1 MGNAQMML
9 GVTALILEKAITEP
23 TLCPMYAL
31 LCSDLDEQLWSTN
44 LSEPS
49 EREKITFKRVLLNYC
64 QEAFESTINLQDI
77 ISQMDSLDQ
86 RPKQMQRMAKLR
98 PLKNICLFMGELY
111 KVKLVTSRIVSS
123 VIKVLLEQD
132 GNTCFLK
139 ENVEAVCQLFN
150 SIDERIY
157 DSPLVRKHMD
167 PHINHLTSLAVDPEL
182 GPQLRPMV
190 RDVLCLRLKS
200 RVPEHTEVVE
210 FTSFSSSISNVSFAV
225 YATKSCFQ
233 VGSQYSPQ
241 SSPSARSS
249 TSSGS
254 SVPFSFTIL
263 SKAMQLCLNDEQR
276 QNLVKEAIRVALN
289 DSSPCMDE
297 LVELLE
303 FLTVEKVLT
312 ATDITS
318 GCLLYWSVFDEEPA
332 EFGKLVGKL
341 VSVRVIDMNAVEK
354 VLEKVDNHQFHVAM
368 VDAVASIN

>member
-1 MGNAQMML
+1 MTSQLTLGNAQMML

-23 TLCPMYAL
+23 TLCPMCAL
-31 LCSDLDEQLWSTN
+31 LCSDLDQQLQSTN

-49 EREKITFKRVLLNYC
+49 EREKITFRRILLTYC
-64 QEAFESTINLQDI
+64 QESFESTINLQEN

-98 PLKNICLFMGELY
+98 PLKNYCLFMGELY
-111 KVKLVTSRIVSS
+111 KVKLLTLRIVFS

-132 GNTCFLK
+132 GKTCFLK

-182 GPQLRPMV
+182 GPHLRPMV

-200 RVPEHTEVVE
+200 RVPEHTEVV
-210 FTSFSSSISNVSFAV
+210 
-225 YATKSCFQ
+225 
-233 VGSQYSPQ
+233 GSQNSPQ

-297 LVELLE
+297 LVELLQ
-303 FLTVEKVLT
+303 FLTAEKVLT

-318 GCLLYWSVFDEEPA
+318 GCLLYWSVFDEEPT
-332 EFGKLVGKL
+332 EFGKLVGNL
-341 VSVRVIDMNAVEK
+341 VSVGVIDMNAVEK

-368 VDAVASIN
+368 VDAVVSIN